1 MALSQVG
8 LERLNTDTTDKIGT
22 NKNVVING
30 SFSIWQRGTS
40 IDSQGNGQN
49 DYTADRFAIGHNNS
63 HMAAVTQ
70 QDGTGTNAGFR
81 YCARIQRDSGNS
93 QTDQLRFH
101 TAFETNNVIP
111 LRGKKLTLSFY
122 ARKGANYSEANSKI
136 TNVLV
141 ATGENTDGN
150 PNAYAGGSWT
160 NASNIINGTDA
171 TLTTDWQRFTYTS
184 STVSNT
190 TNSMIIE
197 FRVTPVGTAGANDYY
212 EITGVQLEI
221 NSVATD
227 FEHRS
232 FAQELALCQRYFYEI
247 CLHSQSTTP
256 ICQATDFD
264 GSFSYGN
271 IPFPVSMRTKPSMG
285 QVAGTNYFK
294 LYGGTATI
302 PINAAN
308 KLVFSEAGLTG
319 AEIKINNE
327 GNSGMGRAN
336 FLRATN
342 SAARL
347 NFIAEL

>member
-1 MALSQVG
+1 MALTTVSS
-8 LERLNTDTTDKIGT
+8 ERLSTNVKTSNLGT
-22 NKNVVING
+22 ELKKKVGQNKNIVING

-40 IDSQGNGQN
+40 INSQGNGQN
-49 DYTADRFAIGHNNS
+49 DYTADRFAISHNNS

-93 QTDQLRFH
+93 QTDQIRFH

-150 PNAYAGGSWT
+150 PNSYAGGGFT

-190 TNSMIIE
+190 ANSMIIE

-212 EITGVQLEI
+212 EITGVQLEVG
-221 NSVATD
+221 SVATD

-232 FAQELALCQRYFYEI
+232 FAQEMQLCKRYYQLNISNTSYAVTTTKVRAMIAGTVEMRAAPSLAIVNATGTVEDYYVNNRNMTSIGSLVFATKLGGFANI
-247 CLHSQSTTP
+247 DITSTTVNKP
-256 ICQATDFD
+256 QALAPEA
-264 GSFSYGN
+264 
-271 IPFPVSMRTKPSMG
+271 ISMS
-285 QVAGTNYFK
+285 
-294 LYGGTATI
+294 
-302 PINAAN
+302 
-308 KLVFSEAGLTG
+308 
-319 AEIKINNE
+319 
-327 GNSGMGRAN
+327 
-336 FLRATN
+336 
-342 SAARL
+342 
-347 NFIAEL
+347 AEL

>member
-232 FAQELALCQRYFYEI
+232 FGQELAL
-247 CLHSQSTTP
+247 
-256 ICQATDFD
+256 
-264 GSFSYGN
+264 
-271 IPFPVSMRTKPSMG
+271 
-285 QVAGTNYFK
+285 
-294 LYGGTATI
+294 
-302 PINAAN
+302 
-308 KLVFSEAGLTG
+308 
-319 AEIKINNE
+319 
-327 GNSGMGRAN
+327 
-336 FLRATN
+336 
-342 SAARL
+342 
-347 NFIAEL
+347 